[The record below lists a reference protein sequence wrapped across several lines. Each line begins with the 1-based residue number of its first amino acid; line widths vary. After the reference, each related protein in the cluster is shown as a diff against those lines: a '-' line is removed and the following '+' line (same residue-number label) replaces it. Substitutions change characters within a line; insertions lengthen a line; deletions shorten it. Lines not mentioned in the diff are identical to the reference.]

1 VQNLIAFL
9 VKNNHWFVFCLL
21 EVVSAVL
28 LFHYNSYQ
36 GSVWFSSANYMA
48 GKVFEVRSGVESYF
62 TLNALNEKLTQRNIE
77 LEQKVQQLTTQ
88 LEVVT
93 ADSSLMTGELSR
105 LRENFTMIPAKVVS
119 NEVNRADNLITID
132 KGAADGVRKDM
143 GVVCGTGVVGIVYL
157 VSQHYSV
164 VIPVLSSKSNI
175 SCTIQN
181 RGYFGYLHWTGGSPK
196 LAYVDDVPRHAR
208 FRLYDKVVTS
218 GYSSVF
224 PPGVLVGKIL
234 HVYNSPDGISY
245 RMQVEL
251 STDFTRLRDVCV
263 IDDTVMNERL
273 RVMREAQDS
282 LKTDKHE

>member
-1 VQNLIAFL
+1 M
-9 VKNNHWFVFCLL
+9 FCLL

-88 LEVVT
+88 LEVAT
-93 ADSSLMTGELSR
+93 ADSSFMTGELSR